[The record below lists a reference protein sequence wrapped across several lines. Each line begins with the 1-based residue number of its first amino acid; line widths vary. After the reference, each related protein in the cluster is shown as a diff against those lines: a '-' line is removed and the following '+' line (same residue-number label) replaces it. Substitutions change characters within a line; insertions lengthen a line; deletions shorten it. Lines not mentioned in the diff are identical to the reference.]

1 MHAFGIVE
9 GEVLSGGIAR
19 AENGLIWFEIRDLE
33 TEISVSIVGW
43 VDHRTHVIDRTG
55 HHRVVLSDRDGI
67 DVGADDGSED
77 VGRHK
82 YIFRCEAIRGEADE
96 LGDDVRLIHALGFF
110 LRVDDVIHAAFGT
123 EADVVELDL
132 IEAGIGAL
140 LCDLDLIFP
149 GVAVIRVDPGHAGI
163 IREYAAV
170 GLVVHPLRLH
180 GREVGVTE
188 GDDAGDGVDAML
200 LQSLHQGR
208 EVRDGV
214 FGGADL
220 VDQRGGHPVLD
231 AAFIAEDVDH
241 DGIQLGLV
249 NVPDDVLHARGT
261 GSDCRK
267 VDSLD
272 ARCCFLWKLFRP
284 DRRFGC
290 GETFCLF
297 HTLLLCQ
304 GFGESRFLFGFG
316 FVFPELVGL
325 IHVIDQRV
333 LPLTSEEQ
341 DTKDEQ
347 DAT

>member
-1 MHAFGIVE
+1 M
-9 GEVLSGGIAR
+9 
-19 AENGLIWFEIRDLE
+19 
-33 TEISVSIVGW
+33 GW
-43 VDHRTHVIDRTG
+43 VDHRTHIIDRTG

-82 YIFRCEAIRGEADE
+82 YIFRCEAIGGEADE
-96 LGDDVRLIHALGFF
+96 LGDDVRLIHTLGFL
-110 LRVDDVIHAAFGT
+110 LRVDDAVHAAFGT

-132 IEAGIGAL
+132 VEAGVGAL
-140 LCDLDLIFP
+140 LRDLDLIFP

-163 IREYAAV
+163 IREHTTV
-170 GLVVHPLRLH
+170 GVMVHPLRLH
-180 GREVGVTE
+180 RREVGVTE
-188 GDDAGDGVDAML
+188 GDDAGNGVDAML
-200 LQSLHQGR
+200 LQRLHQGR
-208 EVRDGV
+208 QVRDGV
-214 FGGADL
+214 FLRSDL
-220 VDQRGGHPVLD
+220 VDQRGGHLVLD
-231 AAFIAEDVDH
+231 AALIAEDVDH
-241 DGIQLGLV
+241 DGVQLGLIE
-249 NVPDDVLHARGT
+249 VPDDVLHARGT

-284 DRRFGC
+284 DRRFCC

-316 FVFPELVGL
+316 FIFPELVGL
-325 IHVIDQRV
+325 IHVINQRV

-341 DTKDEQ
+341 DAKDEQ